1 MERAYASRKQS
12 VRFGGIKQAESRREA
27 RRGEARQDNLEGM
40 YVDRTWRGDST
51 QTGSGV
57 IFCGH
62 EEKRQGKTK
71 ESGLIKTVHRRLQ
84 RGRTIGCEG
93 RSQFESRALLT
104 AWSKVE
110 QIGTIGNSIQ
120 YGRNFMAPSFRRNRP
135 DRGRG
140 RPVVLPFARM
150 MVSHAMLRQLLA
162 MDASIINIHFQL
174 VSATF

>member
-1 MERAYASRKQS
+1 
-12 VRFGGIKQAESRREA
+12 
-27 RRGEARQDNLEGM
+27 M

-62 EEKRQGKTK
+62 EEKRQGKTN

-140 RPVVLPFARM
+140 RPVVLPFARHDDKPC
-150 MVSHAMLRQLLA
+150 HAETA
-162 MDASIINIHFQL
+162 ASYGCQYNKYTLPISISDFLILGQTLIQNLIRLTPPVYTLQF
-174 VSATF
+174 